1 MNLKLITFSSI
12 VTTIACAIIGVA
24 AAEIGA
30 TNYESEIYKHLHRKY
45 AIVGALAGL
54 VIGASQE
61 AIRQLKE
68 IREQEERNSEN
79 NGTYTKPGN

>member
-1 MNLKLITFSSI
+1 MNIKLITFSSV
-12 VTTIACAIIGVA
+12 VTAIACAMIGVA
-24 AAEIGA
+24 AAEIGI
-30 TNYESEIYKHLHRKY
+30 TDYESDIYKHLHRKY

-68 IREQEERNSEN
+68 TREQEEKNSEH
-79 NGTYTKPGN
+79 NGTYAEPEN